1 MYLIVSSLTRYDQYR
16 THKIDG
22 ENYGITAMTEGAR

>member
-1 MYLIVSSLTRYDQYR
+1 MYLTVASLTRYDQYR

-22 ENYGITAMTEGAR
+22 ENYGITVMTEGAR